1 MNDKASVSKE
11 LNAKHAKKIGNVQI
25 VVEGP
30 RGGRAST
37 LGYSSACNVQESIGV
52 LGYTSQSYLSCFL
65 LVIGKVDNFGH
76 MAAERQVAFMQRVG
90 NEKSNNYWEA
100 ELPASVDRSDI
111 GKFIRT
117 KYQDKKWASRYAPQ
131 PALSN
136 MTGETSEVG
145 GKDIPRRARKYSL
158 EEDGFSEQPPPVPIT
173 TRSRGVSLDMMD
185 EMLNLPPINGLTG
198 APSVKH
204 KEDTKDLFSLLYA
217 SEAKQDRTIVP
228 PSRWATFECDSLA
241 AGTKKQVRAPKE
253 SKAPSKQGKAST
265 KQESQST
272 AETSNGRN
280 LQRGSQGNST
290 KTTAPQSQA
299 SQNEGPVPNSDAE
312 EEAEAYAKRLVEYDW
327 NSAARTTV
335 MDDQSYYCEI
345 EGNSWLSK
353 EICSVLFVRT
363 FHFARLGFYDDTDL
377 CL

>member
-1 MNDKASVSKE
+1 MGEENLVCVLSTDY
-11 LNAKHAKKIGNVQI
+11 LQI
-25 VVEGP
+25 LEGLLKLP
-30 RGGRAST
+30 ENRECADCRGRAPRWASINLGIFICLQCSGIHRSLGVHISKVRST
-37 LGYSSACNVQESIGV
+37 TLDTWLPE
-52 LGYTSQSYLSCFL
+52 
-65 LVIGKVDNFGH
+65 
-76 MAAERQVAFMQRVG
+76 QVAFMQRVG

-228 PSRWATFECDSLA
+228 PSRWATFEYYNYHLEELDYYNHLFEEDFSIIYTFALNIIGQEAGKSVTDEYLRQRGHSDLYHTTQGTSASKLQAYVKLLSGDSLA

-253 SKAPSKQGKAST
+253 SKAPS

-290 KTTAPQSQA
+290 KTT
-299 SQNEGPVPNSDAE
+299 
-312 EEAEAYAKRLVEYDW
+312 
-327 NSAARTTV
+327 
-335 MDDQSYYCEI
+335 
-345 EGNSWLSK
+345 
-353 EICSVLFVRT
+353 
-363 FHFARLGFYDDTDL
+363 
-377 CL
+377 